1 MKALILTWEKFQD
14 HEVIYPYYR
23 VQEDGFEVDIMSN
36 KIGKIFGIL
45 GTYME
50 STKSVFDLND
60 KGKLEEYIKE
70 YDLLIIPGGVKALE
84 KLRQENAAL
93 LFINKWNKNKKTI
106 GSICHGGQMLISSK
120 IVDGRDVSG
129 YYSIKDDLINAGAKF
144 VDAEYVVSENLV
156 SCPHYKW
163 MGQWMAK
170 VIEVCQN

>member
-1 MKALILTWEKFQD
+1 MKKALILTWEKFQD

-60 KGKLEEYIKE
+60 KIKLEEYIKE

-106 GSICHGGQMLISSK
+106 GSICHGGQMLISSL
-120 IVDGRDVSG
+120 V
-129 YYSIKDDLINAGAKF
+129 LPAKLK
-144 VDAEYVVSENLV
+144 YV
-156 SCPHYKW
+156 
-163 MGQWMAK
+163 
-170 VIEVCQN
+170 